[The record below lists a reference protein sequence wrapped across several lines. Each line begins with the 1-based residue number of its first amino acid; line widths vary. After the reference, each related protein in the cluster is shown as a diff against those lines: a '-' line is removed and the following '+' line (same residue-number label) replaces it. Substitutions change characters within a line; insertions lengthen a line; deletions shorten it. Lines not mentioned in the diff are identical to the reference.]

1 MVKLL
6 RDVFSFG
13 VGFVGLLAVAV
24 ILASLFSG
32 CDDGSLEMAPPA
44 PDAGVVAAVC
54 RELGASCQRNDECCG
69 SEQRYGAPP
78 LRRCSTNGLGG
89 VGTCVRR

>member
-1 MVKLL
+1 MRRLALL
-6 RDVFSFG
+6 
-13 VGFVGLLAVAV
+13 LLLV
-24 ILASLFSG
+24 S
-32 CDDGSLEMAPPA
+32 CDDGSLEMAAPD
-44 PDAGVVAAVC
+44 PDAGVEALVC